1 MDQQRMPLA
10 EHIQAFTKKHPIS
23 FHVPGHKHGH
33 IFSAAYQEDFQ
44 QMLGWDVTEIT
55 GMDDLHAPAG
65 IIAEAENLAAE
76 FFQTKHTH
84 FLVGGSTAGNLAMIL
99 ATCQSGDRVLV
110 QRNCHKSVMNG
121 LELAGATPILLAPEW
136 EDDVKRFT
144 SPSYETVTAAIEKYP
159 DAKALFLTYP
169 DYFGRTYDL
178 KAMIEK
184 AHQYQ
189 IPVLV
194 DEAHGVHFALGDP
207 FPASAI
213 ALGADAVVHSAHKM
227 APAMTMASYLH
238 IVTHR
243 MNQHLIAH
251 YLQIIQSSSPS
262 YVLMASLD
270 MARHFLAYF
279 SEEDRIKTIKSV
291 EHVKTLLTSFPF
303 WEIVPSADPLK
314 VTFHVKHSFSTQSV
328 RNVLEKAGI
337 FPELATDE
345 QILFVHGLAAFSQI
359 DLLKK
364 RLKTIELPL
373 KKSANRATIE
383 ETNFFPNKIQE
394 LDLSYQKMN
403 NETTYPVPMKESI
416 GEIAA
421 EAVIPYPPG
430 IPLLLKGEKIKEVH
444 IARLEKLMEQ
454 GVRIQHRDA
463 GIRIYRNKGERR

>member
-10 EHIQAFTKKHPIS
+10 EHLQAFTKNNPIS
-23 FHVPGHKHGH
+23 FHVPGHKHGQ
-33 IFSAAYQEDFQ
+33 IFSSAYQEEFQ
-44 QMLGWDVTEIT
+44 HMLRWDVTEIT

-65 IIAEAENLAAE
+65 IIAEAENLAAA
-76 FFQTKHTH
+76 FFQTKRTH

-99 ATCQSGDRVLV
+99 ATCQPGDKVLI

-121 LELAGATPILLAPEW
+121 VELAGATPVLLAPEW
-136 EDDVKRFT
+136 DDNVKRFT
-144 SPSYETVTAAIEKYP
+144 SPSYETVTAAILQHP

-169 DYFGRTYDL
+169 DYFGQTYHL

-184 AHQYQ
+184 AHQSH

-213 ALGADAVVHSAHKM
+213 ELGADAVVHSAHKM

-238 IVTHR
+238 IVTDRIH
-243 MNQHLIAH
+243 QAQIAH

-270 MARHFLAYF
+270 MARHFLAHF
-279 SEEDRIKTIKSV
+279 SDEERIKTIKSV

-303 WEIVPSADPLK
+303 WKMVPSADPLK
-314 VTFHVKHSFSTQSV
+314 LTFHVKHSFSTKSV
-328 RNVLEKAGI
+328 MSALEKAGI

-345 QILFVHGLAAFSQI
+345 QILFVHGLASFTQI
-359 DLLKK
+359 NSLKK
-364 RLKTIELPL
+364 RLKTMEHPL
-373 KKSANRATIE
+373 KKSVNRATIE

-403 NETTYPVPMKESI
+403 SETTYLVPMKESI
-416 GEIAA
+416 GDIAA

-430 IPLLLKGEKIKEVH
+430 IPLLLKGEKIKAVH

-463 GIRIYRNKGERR
+463 GIRIYKNEGERR